1 MNMAILRT
9 AALLGLL
16 TAILLAIG
24 FLFAGIEGMTIALI
38 FALLINFFTYWFS
51 DKIVLSMYRAKPTND
66 RKLNS
71 IVEKVAKE
79 AGIPKPKVYIVP
91 TESPNAFATGRS
103 PSHSSIAVTQG
114 LLDKLDDDEIEGVLS
129 HELSHVKNRDTLVSA
144 IAATVAGAISYLA
157 QIAWLGMSS
166 RDRENGNILLLPLL
180 IFVPIAA
187 MLVQL
192 SISRGREFFADY
204 TGAMISKKP
213 LALASALGKISSYVD
228 RNPMKGSS
236 ATSHLWIVNPFK
248 GSSFA
253 SLFSTHPSVESRIQ
267 KLKELARTL
276 KS

>member
-1 MNMAILRT
+1 MAILRT

-24 FLFAGIEGMTIALI
+24 FLLGGIGGMTTALV
-38 FALLINFFTYWFS
+38 FAMLLNFFTYWFS
-51 DKIVLSMYRAKPTND
+51 DKIVLSMYRAKPTD
-66 RKLNS
+66 DKKLNS
-71 IVEKVAKE
+71 IVERVAKE

-91 TESPNAFATGRS
+91 TDSPNAFATGRS

-114 LLDKLDDDEIEGVLS
+114 LLDRLDDDEIEGVLS

-157 QIAWLGMSS
+157 QMAWLGMFS
-166 RDRENGNILLLPLL
+166 RNRENGNILLLPLL
-180 IFVPIAA
+180 IFAPIAA

-213 LALASALGKISSYVD
+213 LALASALEKISSYVD

-253 SLFSTHPSVESRIQ
+253 SLFMTHPSTDERVRR
-267 KLKELARTL
+267 LKELAREL
-276 KS
+276 K

>member
-1 MNMAILRT
+1 MAILRT

-24 FLFAGIEGMTIALI
+24 FLLGGIGGMTTALV
-38 FALLINFFTYWFS
+38 FAMLLNFFTYWFS

-66 RKLNS
+66 KKLNS

-91 TESPNAFATGRS
+91 TDSPNAFATGRS

-114 LLDKLDDDEIEGVLS
+114 LLDRLDDDEIEGVLS

-157 QIAWLGMSS
+157 QMAWFGMSS
-166 RDRENGNILLLPLL
+166 RNRENGNILLLPLL
-180 IFVPIAA
+180 IFAPIAA
-187 MLVQL
+187 MLAQL

-213 LALASALGKISSYVD
+213 LALASALEKISSYVD

-253 SLFSTHPSVESRIQ
+253 SLFMTHPSTDERVRR
-267 KLKELARTL
+267 LKELAR
-276 KS
+276 KMK

>member
-24 FLFAGIEGMTIALI
+24 FLFAGIGGMTIALI

-66 RKLNS
+66 KKLNS

-91 TESPNAFATGRS
+91 TDSPNAFATGRS

-114 LLDKLDDDEIEGVLS
+114 LLDRLDDDEIEGVLS

-166 RDRENGNILLLPLL
+166 RDRENGNILLFPLL
-180 IFVPIAA
+180 ILAPIAA

-204 TGAMISKKP
+204 TGAMISRKP
-213 LALASALGKISSYVD
+213 LALASALEKISSYVD

-253 SLFSTHPSVESRIQ
+253 SLFMTHPSTDERVRR
-267 KLKELARTL
+267 LKELAR
-276 KS
+276 KIK

>member
-1 MNMAILRT
+1 MSMAILRT

-24 FLFAGIEGMTIALI
+24 FLLGGIGGMTTALV
-38 FALLINFFTYWFS
+38 FALLLNFFTYWFS

-66 RKLNS
+66 KKLNS

-91 TESPNAFATGRS
+91 TDSPNAFATGRS

-114 LLDKLDDDEIEGVLS
+114 LLDRLDDDEIEGVLS

-180 IFVPIAA
+180 IFAPIAA

-213 LALASALGKISSYVD
+213 LALASALEKISSYVD

-253 SLFSTHPSVESRIQ
+253 SLFMTHPSTDERIRR
-267 KLKELARTL
+267 LKELARKL
-276 KS
+276 K